1 MEDHRT
7 SVIIWQMMQ
16 SNNTKPE
23 NLDKDFAEIL
33 GENASNRPREMMTTV
48 RDPIKEYLQSNP
60 PMDSVVTLIAE
71 WFFYGEK
78 IKLQGVS
85 VLISVNLREL
95 QSKDMLDEI
104 DDQVWDGLVLET
116 VPVGKEP

>member
-1 MEDHRT
+1 
-7 SVIIWQMMQ
+7 
-16 SNNTKPE
+16 
-23 NLDKDFAEIL
+23 
-33 GENASNRPREMMTTV
+33 MMTTV
-48 RDPIKEYLQSNP
+48 RDLIKEYLQSNP

-95 QSKDMLDEI
+95 QSKDTLDEI